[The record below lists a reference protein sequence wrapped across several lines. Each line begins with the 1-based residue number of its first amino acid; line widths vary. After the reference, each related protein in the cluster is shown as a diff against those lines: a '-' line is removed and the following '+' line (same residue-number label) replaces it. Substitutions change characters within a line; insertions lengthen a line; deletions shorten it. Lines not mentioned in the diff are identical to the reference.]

1 MRFPRNGQGRQN
13 DQACFNYWRWI
24 LPSIVVAVAA
34 TVTAGEDPQGSG
46 VATTPAPGPSSTAA
60 PASAAGSTAAQS
72 TNLKPVDRPSS
83 QPGSPGRVALADAE
97 SSTHAV
103 KNPATAPLRDSIPAG
118 SVEETPIAKAIRIIA
133 DCQARYQTVN
143 DYTCTFY
150 KRERVEGNLTP
161 LHIMTMKVRTKPQSI
176 YLRFQRPAHGREAIY
191 IAGRNSGR
199 ILAHD
204 VGLNKLLAGTL
215 QLEPTSAQAMEDNR
229 HPITEAGIGP
239 LIDTVAKR
247 WAVEL
252 NPDDSILT
260 FRDDMLVGS
269 SRCSM
274 IESTHPHRR
283 PHFLFH
289 KVKVYI
295 DQELGLPI
303 RFEAYNWPK
312 LPHAEAELVEEY
324 NYSNLKLNVG
334 LHDIDFD
341 IANTTY
347 SFGRF

>member
-1 MRFPRNGQGRQN
+1 MRFPRNGLGRQN
-13 DQACFNYWRWI
+13 DQACFNCGRWT

-34 TVTAGEDPQGSG
+34 TVTAGEDPQGSS
-46 VATTPAPGPSSTAA
+46 VATKTAAGPSSAA
-60 PASAAGSTAAQS
+60 ATGSAAGTTAAQS
-72 TNLKPVDRPSS
+72 TKAKTADSPSS
-83 QPGSPGRVALADAE
+83 QPNGRGRVALADSK
-97 SSTHAV
+97 SSTHAA
-103 KNPATAPLRDSIPAG
+103 KNSATVLLGDSIPAA
-118 SVEETPIAKAIRIIA
+118 SVEETPIAKAIRMIG
-133 DCQARYQTVN
+133 DCQVRYQTVN

-161 LHIMTMKVRTKPQSI
+161 LHVMTMKVRTKPQSI
-176 YLRFQRPAHGREAIY
+176 YLRFQRPAHGREAIF

-269 SRCSM
+269 SRCWM

-303 RFEAYNWPK
+303 RFEAYDWPK
-312 LPHAEAELVEEY
+312 LPHAEAELMEEY
-324 NYSNLKLNVG
+324 NYGNLKLNVG